1 MGGQHQK
8 SPIPHGT
15 HRAGMPTA
23 LRTTR
28 AEFCRRQSGAVR
40 ASSTL
45 PTPCRTP
52 NNAGSTVVRTTALNL
67 WSIPAVGGIL
77 PGQRVSPEHAS
88 LVERAVVYRLGL
100 RLLTRHQVNRRS
112 CGVEG
117 HPQST
122 CRAVTRSSFRRRTA
136 RRPAVDAGSR
146 SRWPAV
152 CRPRRWGRRRYRVE
166 RSRRSG
172 RGPRRRG

>member
-1 MGGQHQK
+1 MAGQHQK
-8 SPIPHGT
+8 APIPHGT

-100 RLLTRHQVNRRS
+100 RPMTPTQAERPV
-112 CGVEG
+112 CWAEG
-117 HPQST
+117 ST
-122 CRAVTRSSFRRRTA
+122 Q
-136 RRPAVDAGSR
+136 
-146 SRWPAV
+146 
-152 CRPRRWGRRRYRVE
+152 
-166 RSRRSG
+166 
-172 RGPRRRG
+172 